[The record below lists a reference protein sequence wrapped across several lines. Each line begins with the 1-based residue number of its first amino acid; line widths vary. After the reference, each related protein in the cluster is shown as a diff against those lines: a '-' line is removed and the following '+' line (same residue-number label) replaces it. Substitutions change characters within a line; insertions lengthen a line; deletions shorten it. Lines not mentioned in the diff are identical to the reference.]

1 MRTHIKLQL
10 QMITILII
18 IAGILATA
26 FLAYAI
32 VNYIPRKFHWI
43 ISILLVALAVLL
55 VYKINF
61 EIRKPIKFNK
71 EKKIRYAKVINNMK
85 IIRDAEVAHK
95 KVTGNYTA
103 NGENLIK
110 FIDTAQFALTQIRN
124 VPKTINLGGGITK
137 EIEERVVDT
146 IGYEDVRASFV
157 GRDYKNMLSIP
168 GTNEKFKIEVGV
180 VEKIIGLTAPVFE
193 IKVDKALILKGMD
206 INLVKQEKEAI
217 GGEEVRGEFIRVGS
231 LAEVSEDGN
240 WPPFYDKGDKKDS
253 EE

>member
-1 MRTHIKLQL
+1 MT
-10 QMITILII
+10 TILII
-18 IAGILATA
+18 VAGIVVTA
-26 FLAYAI
+26 LLAYAI
-32 VNYIPRKFHWI
+32 VNYIPRKLHWI
-43 ISILLVALAVLL
+43 VSIVLILLAVFL

-61 EIRKPIKFNK
+61 EIVKPIKFNK
-71 EKKIRYAKVINNMK
+71 EKRVKYAKVIKNLK

-95 KVTGNYTA
+95 KVTGNYIA
-103 NGENLIK
+103 DGDSLIR
-110 FIDTAQFALTQIRN
+110 FIDSAKFALTQTRN

-157 GRDYKNMLSIP
+157 GRDYKNMMQIP
-168 GTNEKFKIEVGV
+168 GTSEKFKIEVGEI
-180 VEKIIGLTAPVFE
+180 EKIAGLKAPVFE
-193 IKVDKALILKGMD
+193 VKVDKALILKGMD

-217 GGEEVRGEFIRVGS
+217 GGEEVRGEYLRVGS

-240 WPPFYDKGDKKDS
+240 WPPFYDKGDKQDN

>member
-1 MRTHIKLQL
+1 MT
-10 QMITILII
+10 TILII
-18 IAGILATA
+18 VAGIVVTA
-26 FLAYAI
+26 LLAYAI
-32 VNYIPRKFHWI
+32 VNYIPRKLHWI
-43 ISILLVALAVLL
+43 VSIILIALAAFL

-61 EIRKPIKFNK
+61 EIVKPIKFNK
-71 EKKIRYAKVINNMK
+71 EKRVKYAKVIKNLK

-95 KVTGNYTA
+95 RVTGNYIA
-103 NGENLIK
+103 DGDSLIR
-110 FIDTAQFALTQIRN
+110 FIDSAKFALTQTRN

-157 GRDYKNMLSIP
+157 GRDYKNMMQIP
-168 GTNEKFKIEVGV
+168 GTGENFKIEVGEI
-180 VEKIIGLTAPVFE
+180 EKIAGLKAPVFE
-193 IKVDKALILKGMD
+193 VKVDKALILKGMD

-217 GGEEVRGEFIRVGS
+217 GGEEVRGEYLRVGS

-240 WPPFYDKGDKKDS
+240 WPPFYDKGDKQDN